1 VKYVVLITDGASGW
15 PVETFAGRTTLE
27 AAEMPN
33 LDRMA
38 RTGVVGLAATVPDGM
53 EPSSAVACMSVMGY
67 DPSLFYAGRGPIE
80 ALALSID
87 LEPGQV
93 ALRCNLV
100 CVDDGAMRSYS
111 AGNISSSESHVL
123 MAAIQSELGDR
134 RVRFHP
140 GVGFRHILTV
150 REGRDLLATRCVP
163 PHDLADQQIGGHL
176 PDGPAADLLLDLME
190 RSKPILAAHPV
201 NRGRKDRGEL
211 PATQIWPFWPGVRPA
226 AMPSF
231 REKYGLRAALTSP
244 VDLLRGIANQLG
256 IDVLEIAGVTDGPD
270 NDYGAQMKG
279 ALKALGD
286 HDLVIVHVEAPD
298 AAGHDGDA
306 EGKRTAL
313 ERIDVEMA
321 SQLWEREGGLRVL
334 VMPDHP
340 TPLAL
345 RTHAAEPV
353 PFIIWGEGSTGTP
366 APSFTE
372 SAAAGTGLLVP
383 AGHELMAMLLG

>member
-1 VKYVVLITDGASGW
+1 MKYVVLITDGASGW

>member
-1 VKYVVLITDGASGW
+1 MKYVVLITDGASGW
-15 PVETFAGRTTLE
+15 PVEAFEGRTTLE
-27 AAEMPN
+27 AAELPN

-38 RTGVVGLAATVPDGM
+38 RTGVVGRAATVPDGM

>member
-15 PVETFAGRTTLE
+15 PVEAFEGRTTLE
-27 AAEMPN
+27 AAELPN

-38 RTGVVGLAATVPDGM
+38 RTGVVGRAATVPDGM